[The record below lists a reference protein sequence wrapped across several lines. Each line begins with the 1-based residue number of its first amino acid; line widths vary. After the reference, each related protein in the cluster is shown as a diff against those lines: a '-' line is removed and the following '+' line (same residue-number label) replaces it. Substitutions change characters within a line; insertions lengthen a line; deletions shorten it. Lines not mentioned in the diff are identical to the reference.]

1 MQAEPDVSDS
11 AVFPLTVP
19 AALAGQRL
27 DRALALLCSRHSRS
41 RMKAWIEGGQ
51 VRVDGKTV
59 LEPKHKLRGGES
71 LAVVES
77 PAQAELAHL
86 PQDLE
91 LTLVHE
97 DADVLVVDKPAGLVV
112 HPGSGNRDGTLL
124 NALLHRA
131 PELAGLPRAGIV
143 HRLDK
148 DTSGLMVVARTL
160 ASHTELVRQLA
171 ARTVKREY
179 LAIAH
184 GDLARATTI
193 DAPIGRHPTQRTSM
207 AVVTRGKPAR
217 THVEVLERFGHATL
231 LRCRLETGRTHQ
243 IRVHLT
249 ALGHPL
255 LGDPTYRGRR
265 KHAALPEAAA
275 QFHRQALHAQ
285 RLAFVHPGSRE
296 MVSFERQPPEDFR
309 LLLAA
314 LRAMPRVAADAPR

>member
-1 MQAEPDVSDS
+1 MPSELEVPGVPA
-11 AVFPLTVP
+11 FPLTVP
-19 AALAGQRL
+19 ATLAGQRL
-27 DRALALLCSRHSRS
+27 DRVLALLCTRHSRS

-59 LEPKHKLRGGES
+59 LEPKHKLRGGEL
-71 LAVVES
+71 LAVDELT
-77 PAQAELAHL
+77 PEADLAHQ
-86 PQDLE
+86 PQDLD
-91 LTLVHE
+91 LTLVYE

-131 PELAGLPRAGIV
+131 PELANLPRAGIV

-160 ASHTELVRQLA
+160 TSHTELVRQLA
-171 ARTVKREY
+171 ARTMKREY

-217 THVEVLERFGHATL
+217 THVEVLERFGNATL

-265 KHAALPEAAA
+265 RQATLPDAAA
-275 QFHRQALHAQ
+275 AFPRQALHAQ
-285 RLAFVHPGSRE
+285 RLAFVHPRSHE
-296 MVSFERQPPEDFR
+296 DVAFERPPPNDF
-309 LLLAA
+309 LTLLAA
-314 LRAMPRVAADAPR
+314 LRAMSGVSKESPR